1 VHPVIVSSAHFRL
14 CAGTLLSPAL
24 CVRISLSKGVMMAE
38 QHKARTV
45 ATAAAAVRRVTV
57 HIPVEVTYD
66 LGKFQKV
73 IESLGGRLGCGPCIS
88 GAACNFEL
96 ITDYLVDPATLAVK
110 PILIDKEIDVG

>member
-1 VHPVIVSSAHFRL
+1 
-14 CAGTLLSPAL
+14 
-24 CVRISLSKGVMMAE
+24 MAE
-38 QHKARTV
+38 QPHKARAV
-45 ATAAAAVRRVTV
+45 ATTAAVRRVTV

-96 ITDYLVDPATLAVK
+96 ITDYLVDPANLSVK
-110 PILIDKEIDVG
+110 PILVDKEIVVG

>member
-1 VHPVIVSSAHFRL
+1 
-14 CAGTLLSPAL
+14 
-24 CVRISLSKGVMMAE
+24 MADL
-38 QHKARTV
+38 HKAR
-45 ATAAAAVRRVTV
+45 ATAAGVRRVTV

-96 ITDYLVDPATLAVK
+96 ISDYLVDPATLAVK
-110 PILIDKEIDVG
+110 PVLVENEIVAG

>member
-1 VHPVIVSSAHFRL
+1 
-14 CAGTLLSPAL
+14 
-24 CVRISLSKGVMMAE
+24 MAD
-38 QHKARTV
+38 QPHR
-45 ATAAAAVRRVTV
+45 AAALKSASHPRVTV

-96 ITDYLVDPATLAVK
+96 ITDYLVDPANLSVK
-110 PILIDKEIDVG
+110 PILIGREEIGG